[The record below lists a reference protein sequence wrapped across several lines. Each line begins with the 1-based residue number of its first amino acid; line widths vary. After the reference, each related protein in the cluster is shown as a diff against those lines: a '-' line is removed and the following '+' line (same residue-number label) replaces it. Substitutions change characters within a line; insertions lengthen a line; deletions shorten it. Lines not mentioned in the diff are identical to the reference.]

1 MQPRISPNSL
11 YYGLLTGIHITIKQS
26 VNHNRDCQAISN
38 QNSQG
43 AIWYQMEK
51 LTDAHIW
58 LQHCMV
64 STRRG
69 RLQKFVSKDRGL

>member
-26 VNHNRDCQAISN
+26 VNHNKDCQAISN

-51 LTDAHIW
+51 LTGPHLAPTLYGIDKKRKAAKV
-58 LQHCMV
+58 C
-64 STRRG
+64 
-69 RLQKFVSKDRGL
+69 F